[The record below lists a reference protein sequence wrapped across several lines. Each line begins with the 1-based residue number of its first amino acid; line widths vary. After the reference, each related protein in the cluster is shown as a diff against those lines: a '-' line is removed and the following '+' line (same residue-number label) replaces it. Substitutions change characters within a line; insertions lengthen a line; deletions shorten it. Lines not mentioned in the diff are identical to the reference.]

1 MRARTGAPR
10 VATFYRFGLGLS
22 ASASPTQIGDGNPR
36 GLSLTQKASEGPTSQ
51 EDPGSDSQDAD
62 PLPTTAGWKERPDEL
77 RRHADKKLPR
87 PLGAHK
93 RGQTSQAAFCTP
105 GPPPTHPLGSGAL
118 LTPSSGPPG
127 AERGPPAPG
136 RHARPGSRTPA
147 GGDLCA
153 PSPCAAPPPPS
164 ASQRPFVSPSP
175 GTLVPEKFQEKNR
188 RDRPKRRA
196 QQSGQG
202 RWDRAKAAQR
212 PKVSPPRPQGRGERR
227 GLREIT
233 RALDYYGV
241 GEQLGFLISEAGA
254 LLEPRRTPKPPAPG
268 CPPCVPRREV
278 QTPRPPTPRP
288 PFPASLH
295 NFAKASASGHAPAP
309 HFGEVGVKPPGTP
322 WLW

>member
-10 VATFYRFGLGLS
+10 VATFYCFGLGLL

-136 RHARPGSRTPA
+136 RHARPV
-147 GGDLCA
+147 L
-153 PSPCAAPPPPS
+153 APPPAGIS
-164 ASQRPFVSPSP
+164 A
-175 GTLVPEKFQEKNR
+175 L
-188 RDRPKRRA
+188 
-196 QQSGQG
+196 
-202 RWDRAKAAQR
+202 
-212 PKVSPPRPQGRGERR
+212 
-227 GLREIT
+227 
-233 RALDYYGV
+233 
-241 GEQLGFLISEAGA
+241 
-254 LLEPRRTPKPPAPG
+254 PAPAR
-268 CPPCVPRREV
+268 PLPR
-278 QTPRPPTPRP
+278 
-288 PFPASLH
+288 
-295 NFAKASASGHAPAP
+295 PAP
-309 HFGEVGVKPPGTP
+309 HKGPLSRRVPGLWFLKSSRRKTEEIGQNGERSRVGRVGGTGP
-322 WLW
+322 RRRNGQRCPLQDPKAEGSVGGYEKSRAP